1 MHYYKHDHHTSKQ
14 PEWWGIAA
22 QLGFRPLDVYAIWNL
37 LHEHAS
43 QQHDRGSVVQFRAAD
58 IAAQYR
64 LEKAA
69 VEAILSEFET
79 RGMIADGRIVDWK
92 WSQRDLSTARVH
104 KHREERRAEAQEHQ
118 AAKEVVA
125 TPAADDPSPKRAN
138 DETDVKRN
146 ETPETEERKNKSQ
159 SPPLTPP
166 SLEVVEGGRQDDSFA
181 GSSGTR
187 AHARAGSRLSE
198 AELKK
203 RRHDVVVQRV
213 IVEAAR
219 TMRSDRFEEFAAAL
233 CDPSPPRWAREERD
247 RLWNQ
252 IKPERNA
259 RGVAPRCDHAKA
271 RPGDEPGSDPET
283 TRPPGW
289 NNELSIEESRVVQSS
304 ASCLAPTPAI
314 PPASFARNFREAKP
328 AQH

>member
-1 MHYYKHDHHTSKQ
+1 MHYYKHDHHTSTQ

-22 QLGFRPLDVYAIWNL
+22 ELGVRPLDVYAIWNL

-58 IAAQYR
+58 IAAQYG
-64 LEKAA
+64 LEKAV
-69 VEAILSEFET
+69 VEAILSEFEA
-79 RGMIADGRIVDWK
+79 RGMIADGRIANWE

-104 KHREERRAEAQEHQ
+104 KHREERRAAAQEAEQ
-118 AAKEVVA
+118 PKRAL
-125 TPAADDPSPKRAN
+125 PRRAADDPSPKRAN

-166 SLEVVEGGRQDDSFA
+166 PLEVVEGGRQDDSFA

-198 AELKK
+198 AEVKK
-203 RRHDVVVQRV
+203 RKHDVVVQRV

-219 TMRSDRFEEFAAAL
+219 TMRVRSL
-233 CDPSPPRWAREERD
+233 
-247 RLWNQ
+247 
-252 IKPERNA
+252 
-259 RGVAPRCDHAKA
+259 
-271 RPGDEPGSDPET
+271 
-283 TRPPGW
+283 
-289 NNELSIEESRVVQSS
+289 
-304 ASCLAPTPAI
+304 
-314 PPASFARNFREAKP
+314 
-328 AQH
+328 

>member
-1 MHYYKHDHHTSKQ
+1 VHYYKHDHYTSKQ

-22 QLGFRPLDVYAIWNL
+22 ELGLRPLDVYAIWNL

-58 IAAQYR
+58 IGAQYG
-64 LEKAA
+64 LEKAV
-69 VEAILSEFET
+69 VEAILSAFEA
-79 RGMIADGRIVDWK
+79 RGMTADGRIANWE

-104 KHREERRAEAQEHQ
+104 KHREERRAAAQEQ
-118 AAKEVVA
+118 RAAKEGVA
-125 TPAADDPSPKRAN
+125 TPAADDRSPKRAN

-166 SLEVVEGGRQDDSFA
+166 PLEVVEGGRQEDSFA
-181 GSSGTR
+181 GSSAR
-187 AHARAGSRLSE
+187 ARAGSRLSE

-219 TMRSDRFEEFAAAL
+219 TMRSDRFGEFAAAL
-233 CDPSPPRWAREERD
+233 CEPSPPRWARDERD
-247 RLWNQ
+247 RLWDQ
-252 IKPERNA
+252 IKRERNA
-259 RGVAPRCDHAKA
+259 CGVAHAM
-271 RPGDEPGSDPET
+271 
-283 TRPPGW
+283 
-289 NNELSIEESRVVQSS
+289 
-304 ASCLAPTPAI
+304 
-314 PPASFARNFREAKP
+314 
-328 AQH
+328 